1 MILNEKMRN
10 NISFQDEITV
20 LNEAQ
25 PGAKEAQISQHFHNF
40 KLSIH
45 TPIINIRFQLHQKCI
60 LLLVTNYLQT
70 HNNVTQCNPFDTGIR
85 N

>member
-1 MILNEKMRN
+1 MGN

-20 LNEAQ
+20 LKGEQTAKAQ
-25 PGAKEAQISQHFHNF
+25 LEVKEAQISQHFHNF

-45 TPIINIRFQLHQKCI
+45 TPIIINIRFQLHQKCI

-70 HNNVTQCNPFDTGIR
+70 RNNVT
-85 N
+85 